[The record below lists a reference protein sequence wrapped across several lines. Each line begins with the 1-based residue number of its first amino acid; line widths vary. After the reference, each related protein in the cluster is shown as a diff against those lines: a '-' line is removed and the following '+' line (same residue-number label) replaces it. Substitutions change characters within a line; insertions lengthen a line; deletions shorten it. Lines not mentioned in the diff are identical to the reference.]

1 MAEKANK
8 LSFKELS
15 QLASEVE
22 RAGDYS
28 YAAEL
33 WRRAA
38 KLARK
43 QVNLHWCIAR
53 YAFLDRWGTRL
64 KKEAK
69 NG

>member
-1 MAEKANK
+1 MAKKANK

-28 YAAEL
+28 YAAEI
-33 WRRAA
+33 WWKAA
-38 KLARK
+38 ELARK
-43 QVNLHWCIAR
+43 AVNKEWCNRR
-53 YAFLDRWGTRL
+53 YAFLTKWALRF
-64 KKEAK
+64 KEAE

>member
-1 MAEKANK
+1 MAKKANK
-8 LSFKELS
+8 LSFKEIS

-33 WRRAA
+33 WRNAA
-38 KLARK
+38 ELAK
-43 QVNLHWCIAR
+43 KALNKEWCAR
-53 YAFLDRWGTRL
+53 RHAFLTKWALRW
-64 KKEAK
+64 KQAE

>member
-1 MAEKANK
+1 MAKKANK
-8 LSFKELS
+8 LSFKEIS

-33 WRRAA
+33 WRKAA
-38 KLARK
+38 ELAK
-43 QVNLHWCIAR
+43 KAVNKEWCAR
-53 YAFLDRWGTRL
+53 RHAFLTKWALRR
-64 KKEAK
+64 KEAE